1 MCCGGRDNSK
11 EDTEDTMGLFGIGKK
26 SETEKK
32 YNKLMSDALKDR
44 SSSAGKAMAE
54 RKKEKNEKK
63 NKKKWW

>member
-1 MCCGGRDNSK
+1 MCCVGRDNSK

-63 NKKKWW
+63 NKTKWW